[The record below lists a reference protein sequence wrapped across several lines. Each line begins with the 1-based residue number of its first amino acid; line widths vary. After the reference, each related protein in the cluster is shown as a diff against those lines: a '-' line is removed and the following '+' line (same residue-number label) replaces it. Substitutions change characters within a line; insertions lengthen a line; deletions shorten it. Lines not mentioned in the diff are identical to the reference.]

1 MMTLDLAFKLSNN
14 LAMIGWILLLALPR
28 WKWTVKL
35 VTGIVV
41 TILAVLYVV
50 FVVQALSPEEMKSFG
65 TLEGIMELFTDKGAV
80 LAGWIHYL
88 AFDLMVG
95 VFIVTNAIRNKISHW
110 LVIPCLLLTFML
122 GPTGLL
128 IYLVIRMVKT
138 RSYFLATES
147 IQ

>member
-1 MMTLDLAFKLSNN
+1 MTLDLAFKLSNN

-95 VFIVTNAIRNKISHW
+95 VFIVTNAIKNKISHW
-110 LVIPCLLLTFML
+110 FVIPCLLLTFML

-128 IYLVIRMVKT
+128 IYLIIRMIKT
-138 RSYFLATES
+138 RSYFLNTQS
-147 IQ
+147 I

>member
-1 MMTLDLAFKLSNN
+1 MTLDLAFKLSNN